1 MFMAAVLIVLTVTA
15 STVIYVDPFFHY
27 HKPHTDKYYYVLDN
41 QRSQND
47 GILKRFDYDS
57 LITGSSMAANFK
69 TSEAEELF
77 GGKFIKVPY
86 LGATNR
92 EIGENVD
99 IALSEKPEIKTV
111 IRAFEMSHFIE
122 DKDAIRYDMGVYP
135 VYLSDNNIFND
146 VEYVFNRDVIFKRT
160 LPMIKDSNSEGFKSG
175 IDSFDEYSRWVHEY
189 NSFGNNEIVP
199 DGPWE
204 MTVGEPVHMT
214 EEERD
219 LLAGNVTQNVIVLA
233 EEHPDVDFYLFFP
246 PYSAYWWEYLV
257 ESGNIY
263 RHLESEREVIKLL
276 LPYENIKLFSFNNC
290 TEITMDTNNY
300 TEALHYGEWINT
312 LMLKYMH
319 DGKGRLTKDNYE
331 DYLSEIEDLY
341 LNFDYMTL
349 FDQEDYEDDYLAS
362 EKLLELYGD

>member
-1 MFMAAVLIVLTVTA
+1 MVSVLFVLTVTA
-15 STVIYVDPFFHY
+15 LTVAYVDPFFHY
-27 HKPHTDKYYYVLDN
+27 HKPYTDKYYYVLDN
-41 QRSQND
+41 QSSQND

-99 IALSEKPEIKTV
+99 IALSEKPELKTV
-111 IRAFEMSHFIE
+111 IRALDMSHFIE

-160 LPMIKDSNSEGFKSG
+160 LPMIKASNSEGFKPG
-175 IDSFDEYSRWVHEY
+175 IDNFDEYSRWARE
-189 NSFGNNEIVP
+189 NNPFGVNAIVP

-204 MTVGEPVHMT
+204 MTVGEPIHMT
-214 EEERD
+214 EEEHE
-219 LLAGNVTQNVIVLA
+219 LLAGNVTQNVIVQA
-233 EEHPDVDFYLFFP
+233 EEHPDVDFYLFFS
-246 PYSAYWWEYLV
+246 PYSAFWWEYLV
-257 ESGNIY
+257 ESGYIY
-263 RHLESEREVIKLL
+263 RHLESEREVIKML
-276 LPYENIKLFSFNNC
+276 LPYENIKLFSFNNV
-290 TEITMDTNNY
+290 TEITTDMNNY
-300 TEALHYGEWINT
+300 TEAIHYGEWVNK

-331 DYLSEIEDLY
+331 DYLSEIEELY

-362 EKLLELYGD
+362 EKLLGSYGD